1 MFTHT
6 FFPFPFL
13 PLDRRLFLPT
23 AICREETS
31 GAQVRAAGLWPVHSW
46 VSGVAPALQ
55 GRAGAL
61 PEPPAWHAAARAAAG
76 GAGLHRGR
84 RCGTSSDRLRLRQE
98 TWVGVSYIIS
108 ALRSPE
114 KKPSG
119 LKLLK
124 LLGGRARCPPPRH
137 PPFAAANIRVSL
149 ASLLGRVQAPPHPL
163 ALRTGLACAPPGE
176 HRRWTRATGQCARPR
191 DALPDPGPGR
201 RPELRKTASTR
212 HILAEPL
219 KIVWAFSMNW
229 PLGRFIL

>member
-108 ALRSPE
+108 ALRSP
-114 KKPSG
+114 KKTERTQAPQAPE
-119 LKLLK
+119 LP
-124 LLGGRARCPPPRH
+124 RALSAPPPPSFRCREH
-137 PPFAAANIRVSL
+137 QSL
-149 ASLLGRVQAPPHPL
+149 SGVA
-163 ALRTGLACAPPGE
+163 
-176 HRRWTRATGQCARPR
+176 ARPR
-191 DALPDPGPGR
+191 AGASAPSRPQNRAGLRAARRAPPVDARHRPVRAATR
-201 RPELRKTASTR
+201 RSP
-212 HILAEPL
+212 
-219 KIVWAFSMNW
+219 
-229 PLGRFIL
+229 

>member
-108 ALRSPE
+108 ALRSP
-114 KKPSG
+114 KKN
-119 LKLLK
+119 
-124 LLGGRARCPPPRH
+124 RADSSSSSSW
-137 PPFAAANIRVSL
+137 AAARAVRPPATLLSLPRTSESLWRRCSAACRRLRTLSPSEPGWPARRPASTAGGTSL
-149 ASLLGRVQAPPHPL
+149 ADCNITKLSPL
-163 ALRTGLACAPPGE
+163 SRKYNI
-176 HRRWTRATGQCARPR
+176 HRRLRVRP
-191 DALPDPGPGR
+191 
-201 RPELRKTASTR
+201 S
-212 HILAEPL
+212 
-219 KIVWAFSMNW
+219 
-229 PLGRFIL
+229 

>member
-108 ALRSPE
+108 ALRSP
-114 KKPSG
+114 KKTERTQAPQAPG
-119 LKLLK
+119 TP
-124 LLGGRARCPPPRH
+124 RALSA

-201 RPELRKTASTR
+201 RPELRKTASCLTSAPHLSVQAR
-212 HILAEPL
+212 
-219 KIVWAFSMNW
+219 
-229 PLGRFIL
+229 

>member
-108 ALRSPE
+108 ALRSPK

-124 LLGGRARCPPPRH
+124 LLGGRARCPPPATLLSLPRTSESLWRRCS
-137 PPFAAANIRVSL
+137 AACRRLRTLSPSEPGWPARRPASTAGGTSL
-149 ASLLGRVQAPPHPL
+149 AEGNITKLSPL
-163 ALRTGLACAPPGE
+163 SRKYNI
-176 HRRWTRATGQCARPR
+176 HRRLRVRP
-191 DALPDPGPGR
+191 
-201 RPELRKTASTR
+201 S
-212 HILAEPL
+212 
-219 KIVWAFSMNW
+219 
-229 PLGRFIL
+229 